1 MGVNVN
7 NVKACVVGLG
17 YVGLPLA
24 VELGK
29 YFPTIG
35 FDINEERI
43 AELRIGI
50 DKTLELTTDEL
61 AASTNLSFTSDSN
74 GLNSQNCFFVTVP
87 TPIDSQK
94 KPDLTA
100 LLCAARTVGR
110 VLKKGDYVIFE
121 STVYPGATQ
130 DECVPVLQ
138 QESGLVF
145 NEEFFC
151 GYSPERINPGDKQ
164 HNIRSVVKVT
174 SGSTPKA
181 ADIVDGIYKKIIPA
195 GTHKAESMKI
205 AEAAKIIE
213 NTQRD
218 INIALIN
225 ELAVL
230 FAKLGIDTQAV
241 LNAAR
246 TKWNFL
252 DFQPGLVGG
261 HCIGVDPY
269 YLTHKAQQVDYEP
282 KLVLAGRAVNDDMGA
297 YVVRKLFQKMTHLN
311 MSTSEASVLVLGFT
325 FKENCPD
332 YRNTKVIDISREL
345 IQEGCTVD
353 IFDPWLKREEVVDTY
368 GIHLKEELKEGFYD
382 AIIIAVPHD
391 EFKLMG
397 IEKIRAFGKEGSLIF
412 DVKSIFNS
420 IDVDLT
426 L

>member
-1 MGVNVN
+1 MSVTVN

-35 FDINEERI
+35 FDIDEERI

-50 DKTLELTTDEL
+50 DKTLELSTDEL
-61 AASTNLSFTSDSN
+61 AASSNLSFTDDSN
-74 GLNSQNCFFVTVP
+74 TLKTQNCFFVTVP
-87 TPIDSQK
+87 TPIDIQK

-100 LLCAARTVGR
+100 LLCAARTVGK

-138 QESGLVF
+138 EESGLVF
-145 NEEFFC
+145 NKDFFC

-174 SGSTPKA
+174 SGSTTEA

-195 GTHKAESMKI
+195 GTHKAESIKI

-225 ELAVL
+225 EIAIL

-269 YLTHKAQQVDYEP
+269 YLTHKAQQVGYEP
-282 KLVLAGRAVNDDMGA
+282 KLVLAGRAINDDMGTH
-297 YVVRKLFQKMTHLN
+297 VVRKLLQEMKHLN
-311 MSTSEASVLVLGFT
+311 MQTSAASILIMGFT

-332 YRNTKVIDISREL
+332 HRNTKVIDIFCGLAE
-345 IQEGCTVD
+345 EGCNVD
-353 IFDPWLKREEVVDTY
+353 IFDPWLKPDEIIDAH

-397 IEKIRAFGKEGSLIF
+397 IEKIRAFGKEKSLIF
-412 DVKSIFNS
+412 DVKSIFKLN
-420 IDVDLT
+420 DVDLR